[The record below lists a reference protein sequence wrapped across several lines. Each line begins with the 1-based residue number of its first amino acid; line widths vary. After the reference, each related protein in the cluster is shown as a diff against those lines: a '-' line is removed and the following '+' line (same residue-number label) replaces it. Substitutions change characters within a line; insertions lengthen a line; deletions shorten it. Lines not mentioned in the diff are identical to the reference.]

1 MTKFLVREL
10 GYQFLPVPRV
20 ALLGCGEVDLSKVF
34 LRVIAIV
41 ILDGKHNL
49 FDRDI
54 WRGVVR

>member
-49 FDRDI
+49 FD
-54 WRGVVR
+54 